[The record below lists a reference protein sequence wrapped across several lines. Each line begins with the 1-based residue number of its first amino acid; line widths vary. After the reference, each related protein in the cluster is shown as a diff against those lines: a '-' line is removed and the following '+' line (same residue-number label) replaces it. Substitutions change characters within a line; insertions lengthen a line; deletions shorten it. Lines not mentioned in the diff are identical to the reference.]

1 MLANDT
7 VFRAPSQWLLGCG
20 KYIQWIL
27 VITFSISSP
36 YSNIITGTKYYAFK
50 LKSNLSW
57 KEGEV
62 LSYIDSRRNYDV
74 ILMNQLI
81 TQTLITSSLPDGR
94 RFESPLPNPLP
105 ILGNYGWFR
114 LVPLPERSV
123 INRALRR
130 WTHQANVYMSTT
142 LGLPFFLF
150 PACWVSLLS

>member
-1 MLANDT
+1 MKGGGGSFT
-7 VFRAPSQWLLGCG
+7 
-20 KYIQWIL
+20 
-27 VITFSISSP
+27 P
-36 YSNIITGTKYYAFK
+36 Y
-50 LKSNLSW
+50 
-57 KEGEV
+57 

-94 RFESPLPNPLP
+94 RFESPLPNPPP

-123 INRALRR
+123 ISRELRR

-142 LGLPFFLF
+142 LGLPFFSFSCLLGLPPFIGTDFQSVRIKMFSINCQCLF
-150 PACWVSLLS
+150 SYI